1 MIYLPTDTGTYVPSD
16 YEMSAVRQ
24 HVKDVSIK
32 VELLKYDKT
41 KSDPWIVI
49 DSLEGNLVNDNFSM
63 DCDSIQRRSY
73 NCTLCVSDHARK
85 INKSSILSEYL
96 VGYDKKIWVDK
107 YIRVYYGI
115 YSMKL
120 KEIIWWRIGTFTYT
134 TASYTFSA
142 TECNLSLSCS
152 DIMCN
157 YDGTKNGLIHQTKY
171 DNAVTGESVV
181 GFSIPAVNYKKNSS
195 GVEIKDSNG
204 ERIIESHNTIR
215 DSIIAT
221 LGMAGITDYYVE
233 DYPANQDLIPYDL
246 DFSGEVFYST
256 VWTSL
261 RDLYPSWEFF
271 FDVNGKFIWRKI
283 PTGYNQRTIID
294 DSMING
300 IYVTENTSNAFT
312 GIYNCTEVWGKTFT
326 LTNQDRYASSSTY
339 SSNVYTIN
347 LPLVAKANSTLANN
361 NPLKYL
367 VRGDKIAFKVSS
379 TNTSANPYLKI
390 VGTVDGQTVTL
401 TNLRIVDS
409 GGNTIPAK
417 TLTAGKICV
426 FTFSGNP
433 ENTSENYVYLNG
445 QTQAYGYYEE
455 THADC
460 PFSVP
465 NLGYKI
471 IKRITKETLFSDD
484 LCYNQA
490 EYETY
495 QTCAMRDDINLTM
508 VIVPWLEVNQK
519 VEYTSKL
526 TGNTN
531 QYIIKS
537 ISWSTLDGTMTMNM
551 YKFREDFEYVYNN
564 RSING

>member
-1 MIYLPTDTGTYVPSD
+1 MLYLPTDTDVYIPSG
-16 YEMSAVRQ
+16 YEISAVRQ

-32 VELLKYDKT
+32 VELLNYDKT
-41 KSDPWIVI
+41 KQNPWIVI
-49 DSLEGNLVNDNFSM
+49 DSLEGALVSDNFSM
-63 DCDSIQRRSY
+63 DNGSIQRRNYS
-73 NCTLCVSDHARK
+73 CTLCVSDHAKK

-96 VGYDKKIWVDK
+96 VGYDKKIWIDK

-142 TECNLSLSCS
+142 TECNLSLSCA

-171 DNAVTGESVV
+171 DNVVTGESVV
-181 GFSIPAVNYKKNSS
+181 GFSIPAVNYKKDSN

-204 ERIIESHNTIR
+204 ERIIESHNKIK

-221 LGMAGITDYYVE
+221 LTLAGITDYYVE
-233 DYPANQDLIPYDL
+233 DYPPEADLIPYDL
-246 DFSGEVFYST
+246 DFTGEVIYST

-261 RDLYPSWEFF
+261 RDLYPNWEFF

-283 PTGYNQRTIID
+283 PTGLNERAIID
-294 DSMING
+294 DSLIND

-326 LTNQDRYASSSTY
+326 LSNQDRYASSQTY
-339 SSNVYTIN
+339 SGNVYTIN
-347 LPLVAKANSTLANN
+347 LPLTAKANSTLANN

-367 VRGDKIAFKVSS
+367 VNGDKIAFKVST
-379 TNTSANPYLKI
+379 TNSSANPYLKI
-390 VGTVDGQTVTL
+390 VGNVNGQSVTL
-401 TNLRIVDS
+401 TNLPIVDS
-409 GGNTIPAK
+409 GGQSIPAK
-417 TLTAGKICV
+417 TLAAGKICV
-426 FTFSGNP
+426 FTFR
-433 ENTSENYVYLNG
+433 ENLGATLNNCVYLNG

-455 THADC
+455 TNTDC

-471 IKRITKETLFSDD
+471 VKRIIKETLFSDD

-495 QTCAMRDDINLTM
+495 KTCAMQDDINLTM
-508 VIVPWLEVNQK
+508 IITPWLEVNQK

-526 TGNTN
+526 TGETN
-531 QYIIKS
+531 QYIIKN
-537 ISWSTLDGTMTMNM
+537 ISWSTLDGTMTLGM
-551 YKFREDFEYVYNN
+551 YKFREDFEYVYN